1 MIDRACIS
9 LGERCNLKCSYCH
22 FKSRLS
28 GHPQEFSAKDLITII
43 DNISS
48 YCTSNHIQNF
58 KIGIVGSG
66 EPLLEYN
73 KIKELINHIQQK
85 PKSPLTFYTITN
97 GTLINE
103 KIVSFFYHNR
113 DLITLCFSL
122 DGYEELHNI
131 GRQNYQATYDGISQ
145 YEAIF
150 ARKPPINCT
159 VHKETILNAKLVR
172 KFFADEDFNNV
183 TFSRLEDST
192 QSNLTISNSEYSKF
206 IEECEGFPFSVRQ
219 LKPENSKKYD
229 CTMYGKL
236 CGVGRSNIFITKL
249 GIYPCGR
256 FYGNSR
262 YNYGPY
268 NADLHKIDKEL
279 LKMRKLTAG
288 ECYYNKYV
296 RSHS

>member
-22 FKSRLS
+22 FKNRLS
-28 GHPQEFSAKDLITII
+28 GHLQEFESKELITIV
-43 DNISS
+43 DNILS
-48 YCTSNHIQNF
+48 YCTSNNIHNF

-73 KIKELINHIQQK
+73 KIRELIDYIQEK
-85 PKSPLTFYTITN
+85 PSSPLSFYTITN

-103 KIVSFFYHNR
+103 EIVRFFYQNR
-113 DLITLCFSL
+113 ELITLCFSL
-122 DGYEELHNI
+122 DGYGELHNI
-131 GRQNYQATYDGISQ
+131 GRQNYQMTYDGISQ
-145 YEAIF
+145 YEAMF
-150 ARKPPINCT
+150 SQKPPINCT
-159 VHKETILNAKLVR
+159 VHKKTILNADLVR
-172 KFFADEDFNNV
+172 KFFVDEGFSNV
-183 TFSRLEDST
+183 TFSKLEDST
-192 QSNLTISNSEYSKF
+192 QSDLTISKLEYSKF
-206 IEECEGFPFSVRQ
+206 IADCNGFPFSVRQ
-219 LKPENSKKYD
+219 LRPENSKKYD

-256 FYGNSR
+256 FYGNSK

-268 NADLHKIDKEL
+268 DTDLHKIENEL
-279 LKMRKLTAG
+279 SKMQKLNDG

-296 RSHS
+296 RRQS